1 MDFEPWWLIFLPL
14 VFALGWIASRVDIRQ
29 MLSENRTLPNSYFK
43 GLNFL
48 LNEEPDRAIDAFVE
62 VAKLDP
68 ETTELH
74 FALGSL
80 FRRRGEMERAIRVHQ
95 SLLSRADLP
104 TVDRENAQ
112 HELAQDFLK
121 AGMLD
126 RAEQAFEQ
134 VLDTRHAVPAIRA
147 LIRIYESEHDWPR
160 AIEAVKRLRA
170 LVDEPVPQLAHYQ
183 CEQAVTAL
191 SAKPADLRA
200 AGLALDAA
208 DHAAASLRGRK
219 EGQASEARIAMLR
232 AQLAH
237 LDAKPEDE
245 RAYLA
250 SVLSIA
256 PDYACLIA
264 ADLLECYRRLGQE
277 EEGLEVLIAHYQR
290 YPALDTFNIV
300 FRELRKQKGLDP
312 AWAFARASLRAHPT
326 LLGLDRLLEA
336 ELATRDAQ
344 GVSRQAEAAQR
355 PSGGPAASPVPA
367 EGAGQVTAIPNAED
381 ATGADLGL
389 LRSLIHKHTQ
399 RLDRYSCKVCGF
411 EARHFYWQCPG
422 CSSWETY
429 EPRRLEEMK

>member
-14 VFALGWIASRVDIRQ
+14 LFALGWIAARVDFRQ
-29 MLSENRTLPNSYFK
+29 MLSETRSLPNSYFK

-48 LNEEPDRAIDAFVE
+48 LNEQPDRAIDAFVE

-95 SLLSRADLP
+95 SLLSRDDLP
-104 TVDRENAQ
+104 QADRENAQ

-126 RAEQAFEQ
+126 RAEHAFEL
-134 VLDTRHAVPAIRA
+134 VLDTKFAVPAVRA

-170 LVDEPVPQLAHYQ
+170 LVDEPVPQLVHYQ
-183 CEQAVTAL
+183 CERAVAAMT
-191 SAKPADLRA
+191 AKPPDFA
-200 AGLALDAA
+200 AASEALDAA
-208 DHAAASLRGRK
+208 DHAANALRGQAP
-219 EGQASEARIAMLR
+219 GQASEARIAMLR
-232 AQLAH
+232 AHLAR
-237 LDAKPEDE
+237 LNEEPERE

-250 SVLSIA
+250 SVLAIA
-256 PDYACLIA
+256 PEYASLIA
-264 ADLLECYRRLGQE
+264 ADLLESYRRVGQE
-277 EEGLEVLIAHYQR
+277 TEGLSVLKAHYMR
-290 YPALDTFNIV
+290 YPSLDTFNVV
-300 FRELRKQKGLDP
+300 FRELRAQEGYAP
-312 AWAFARASLRAHPT
+312 AWAFARESLRAHPS

-336 ELATRDAQ
+336 ELAAYEQSD
-344 GVSRQAEAAQR
+344 R
-355 PSGGPAASPVPA
+355 PTGAASRAAAVVQARDNSVVMPTVDI
-367 EGAGQVTAIPNAED
+367 TANTDIS
-381 ATGADLGL
+381 L

-399 RLDRYSCKVCGF
+399 RLDRYACRVCGF

-422 CSSWETY
+422 CNSWETY

>member
-1 MDFEPWWLIFLPL
+1 VDFEPWWLIFVPL

-29 MLSENRTLPNSYFK
+29 MLSETRTLPNSYFK

-74 FALGSL
+74 FALGGL

-104 TVDRENAQ
+104 QSDREMAQ

-121 AGMLD
+121 AGLLD

-134 VLDTRHAVPAIRA
+134 VLDTRYAVPAIRA

-160 AIEAVKRLRA
+160 AIDAVKRLRA

-183 CEQAVTAL
+183 CEQAVTAMM
-191 SAKPADLRA
+191 AKPPDIKA
-200 AGLALDAA
+200 ATTALDAA
-208 DHAAASLRGRK
+208 DYAAGPLRGRK

-232 AQLAH
+232 AQLARVEN
-237 LDAKPEDE
+237 KSGDE

-250 SVLSIA
+250 SVLDIA
-256 PDYACLIA
+256 PDYASLIA
-264 ADLLECYRRLGQE
+264 ADLLESYRKAGQQA
-277 EEGLEVLIAHYQR
+277 EGLALLMAHYQR
-290 YPALDTFNIV
+290 YPSLDTFNVV
-300 FRELRKQKGLDP
+300 FRELRQQQGLVP

-336 ELATRDAQ
+336 ELATRDVQADLSGSAASSQAGAQ
-344 GVSRQAEAAQR
+344 GQAPVVGPVIPAGEA
-355 PSGGPAASPVPA
+355 
-367 EGAGQVTAIPNAED
+367 

-399 RLDRYSCKVCGF
+399 RLDRYACNVCGF

-422 CSSWETY
+422 CNSWETY
-429 EPRRLEEMK
+429 EPRRLEEIK